1 MIHFIRNHFV
11 ALIYLTYSLFVLWMY
26 KKIIGKD
33 DYKKGLKIIMIYNSF
48 LFFVSFLSFYVIK
61 KTYPE
66 LDYSFIPLVWISIST
81 VFILY
86 VFKQLARRYQR
97 FRNTMLF
104 YIIAITPVL
113 VVLMGMF
120 LWEFYIFPR
129 I

>member
-1 MIHFIRNHFV
+1 
-11 ALIYLTYSLFVLWMY
+11 MY